1 MVIYIFKVFQN
12 ILKIML
18 LLILYLSFGISSN
31 TVFAL
36 NAEKKENNK
45 LITIEDFFRNP
56 EKSVVRI
63 SPDGK
68 YLSYLAEYKKRM
80 NVFVQDMETGM
91 ITRLSSIT
99 DRDIREYYWVNENRI
114 IFFKDEDGNFMFKLF
129 SIDLATNGVI
139 CHTDYQGADSKL
151 IKIDSPKKET
161 IIIQSNQANPGKRK
175 YALYRFDMKQN
186 RFELL
191 SDEIEKYDGWVLDH
205 NNLIRLAYEN
215 KGMEKIFYYRKSEKD
230 EFKKLLQCNELYD
243 SFEPLCFDAGNE
255 KFFAYSDIGREHRA
269 VVEYDPEQNRVTQ
282 VLAEHPIY
290 DMFSDDEIDHLYYS
304 ETYGKPL
311 YAYNTMRKREY
322 VFFDKSG

>member
-18 LLILYLSFGISSN
+18 LLNLYLSFGISSN

-45 LITIEDFFRNP
+45 LITVEDFFRNP

-129 SIDLATNGVI
+129 SIDLATNEVI

-175 YALYRFDMKQN
+175 
-186 RFELL
+186 
-191 SDEIEKYDGWVLDH
+191 
-205 NNLIRLAYEN
+205 
-215 KGMEKIFYYRKSEKD
+215 
-230 EFKKLLQCNELYD
+230 
-243 SFEPLCFDAGNE
+243 
-255 KFFAYSDIGREHRA
+255 
-269 VVEYDPEQNRVTQ
+269 
-282 VLAEHPIY
+282 
-290 DMFSDDEIDHLYYS
+290 
-304 ETYGKPL
+304 
-311 YAYNTMRKREY
+311 
-322 VFFDKSG
+322 